1 MIGLGFLFICLRL
14 FHFQRGLVVCPHA
27 CEHFMFIRISIDL
40 NTENNIR
47 EYSCSGTSG
56 ELRVFGAFVVNEQ
69 LEMLLRKANGM

>member
-1 MIGLGFLFICLRL
+1 
-14 FHFQRGLVVCPHA
+14 
-27 CEHFMFIRISIDL
+27 MFIRISIDL

-47 EYSCSGTSG
+47 EYSCSRTSG